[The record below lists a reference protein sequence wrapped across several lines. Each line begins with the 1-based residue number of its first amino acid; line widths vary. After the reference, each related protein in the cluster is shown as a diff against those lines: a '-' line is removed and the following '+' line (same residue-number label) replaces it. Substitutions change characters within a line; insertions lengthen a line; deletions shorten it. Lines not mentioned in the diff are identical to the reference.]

1 MRDGSRK
8 LRLRGGLWINM
19 DELMIIGGGRESID
33 AGLIN
38 LEPAGGGKCLP

>member
-8 LRLRGGLWINM
+8 LRLRGSLWINM
-19 DELMIIGGGRESID
+19 DELVIIGCGRESID

-38 LEPAGGGKCLP
+38 LEPA